1 MIGVPMPNPRDAIVA
16 ELGRQMDAF
25 FGSGGSAQQIAQG
38 VSGETNGYGPSS
50 HQDRLRAERKRLAPE
65 VRKHAEKGLTATQI
79 ATAMSIR
86 VKRVQMIAIE
96 NGITIGDQA

>member
-1 MIGVPMPNPRDAIVA
+1 MIGHPQPNPRDAIVA
-16 ELGRQMDAF
+16 ELGRQMDDF
-25 FGSGGSAQQIAQG
+25 FGSGGSAQQIAKG
-38 VSGETNGYGPSS
+38 VTGETNGCGPSS
-50 HQDRLRAERKRLAPE
+50 HQDRLRTERKRLAPE

-79 ATAMSIR
+79 GAAMSIR